1 VVVVELELVV
11 VLVLVLV
18 EVLVLVDVLV
28 ELELVVVVVGT
39 VQVDPNTKPPVP
51 HMYAGEGL
59 PTNEQYV
66 GSSPVVILTVCN
78 TPLQSVYCII
88 AYPRS
93 PQLEPASNVTSI
105 HDLTVVVVVV
115 VGGKVVVVVVVA
127 KVLVVVVVGAS
138 QQVSKLMKL
147 TFPILITPYV
157 LSTQINSRIS
167 SAVCV
172 TTSVDPQ
179 GTYATL
185 PGFILGPT
193 NLYLVQGQGTAVGV
207 VVVVAPQH
215 PSNVVLILVM
225 LLLILII

>member
-28 ELELVVVVVGT
+28 ELELVVVVVGGIVVVVVVVGT
-39 VQVDPNTKPPVP
+39 GQVDPNTKPPVP

-78 TPLQSVYCII
+78 TPSQSVYCII

-115 VGGKVVVVVVVA
+115 VGGIVVVV
-127 KVLVVVVVGAS
+127 LVVITIQS
-138 QQVSKLMKL
+138 VSLVQRA
-147 TFPILITPYV
+147 TPPSISPPSPSAITLP
-157 LSTQINSRIS
+157 NS
-167 SAVCV
+167 AH
-172 TTSVDPQ
+172 
-179 GTYATL
+179 TYA
-185 PGFILGPT
+185 
-193 NLYLVQGQGTAVGV
+193 
-207 VVVVAPQH
+207 
-215 PSNVVLILVM
+215 VLFVIV
-225 LLLILII
+225 ID